1 MKIVITGMGLRSA
14 LGNLTESWQSLLQGR
29 SGLSL
34 HQPFSQF
41 VPIPLGL
48 MASLPSTLP
57 PLVAAIAQDA
67 LQDAQL
73 VAPLEDC
80 GVVVGSSRGCQGI
93 WEQWASSK
101 QPVIENWLETLP
113 HQASLLTADQIG
125 RAELILSPM
134 AACATGIWAIAQG
147 CQLIQQGRCQRVLA
161 GAIEVPI
168 TPLTLAGFQQMGA
181 LAATGCYPFSQERE
195 GLVLG
200 EGGAIFVLESSTLA
214 QQRGAKIYGTIQGW
228 GFSCDASHVSAPAID
243 NHSATLAVK
252 QCLERSRLT
261 PDEIDLIHP
270 HGTGTQL
277 NDRREADLIQS
288 LFPASVAVSSSK
300 GATGHTLGASGA
312 LAVAFSVM
320 ALQEQVLFPNVG
332 LQTPAFDLNLVK
344 TAYAAN
350 LRYALCFSFGFG
362 GQNAAI
368 ALGGSDSIV
377 VFSNSKFKQ

>member
-1 MKIVITGMGLRSA
+1 MKVVITGIGLRSA
-14 LGNLTESWQSLLQGR
+14 FGNLTESWQALLQGK
-29 SGLSL
+29 SALNW
-34 HQPFSQF
+34 HQPFPNF
-41 VPIPLGL
+41 APIPLGL
-48 MASLPSTLP
+48 MTSLPSTLP
-57 PLVAAIAQDA
+57 PLVTAIAQDA
-67 LQDAQL
+67 IQDAQL

-93 WEQWASSK
+93 WEQWASSN

-125 RAELILSPM
+125 QAELVLSPM

-161 GAIEVPI
+161 GAAEVPI

-200 EGGAIFVLESSTLA
+200 EGGAIFVLESAALA

-252 QCLERSRLT
+252 KCLERSRLT
-261 PDEIDLIHP
+261 PETIDLIHP

-332 LQTPAFDLNLVK
+332 LQIPAFDLNLVK

-350 LRYALCFSFGFG
+350 LRQALCFSFGFG

-368 ALGGSDSIV
+368 ALGHGRTD
-377 VFSNSKFKQ
+377 

>member
-1 MKIVITGMGLRSA
+1 MKIVITGIGLRSA
-14 LGNLTESWQSLLQGR
+14 LGNLTESWQALLQGK

-41 VPIPLGL
+41 APIPLGL

-161 GAIEVPI
+161 GAVEVPI

-181 LAATGCYPFSQERE
+181 LAKTGCYPFDQNRE

-200 EGGAIFVLESSTLA
+200 EGGAVFVLESLELA
-214 QQRGAKIYGTIQGW
+214 QKRGAKIYGTIKGW
-228 GFSCDASHVSAPAID
+228 GFTCDASHVSAPAED
-243 NHSATLAVK
+243 NHSASLAIK
-252 QCLERSRLT
+252 HCLERSDLT
-261 PDEIDLIHP
+261 PHDIQFIHA

-277 NDRREADLIQS
+277 NDRREAALIQAI
-288 LFPASVAVSSSK
+288 FPEKVAVSSSK

-312 LAVAFSVM
+312 LGIGFSLM
-320 ALQEQVLFPNVG
+320 ALHSQLLPPCVG
-332 LQTPAFDLNLVK
+332 LNDSDFGLNFVK
-344 TAYAAN
+344 YSQSARIN
-350 LRYALCFSFGFG
+350 HALCLSFGFG

-368 ALGGSDSIV
+368 ALSA
-377 VFSNSKFKQ
+377 

>member
-1 MKIVITGMGLRSA
+1 MKIVITGIGLRSA
-14 LGNLTESWQSLLQGR
+14 LGNLTESWQALLQGK

-41 VPIPLGL
+41 APIPLGL

-67 LQDAQL
+67 LQNAQL
-73 VAPLEDC
+73 VAPLENC

-125 RAELILSPM
+125 QAELVLSPM

-161 GAIEVPI
+161 GAVEVPI

-181 LAATGCYPFSQERE
+181 LAETGCYPFSQERE

-261 PDEIDLIHP
+261 PEEINLIHP

-350 LRYALCFSFGFG
+350 LRHALCFSFGFG

-368 ALGGSDSIV
+368 AL
-377 VFSNSKFKQ
+377 FNRKQQNRNYGNVGA